1 MDDPHFRNFVQQVS
15 GDLEYLKGELGKVKE
30 FIRYNEVSPSSPGA
44 IGITR
49 RPLYAQ
55 QPHTGSSF
63 GSTLNQSFRQP
74 NFDAMATGGTRR
86 KRTKRTRT
94 RKCKK

>member
-1 MDDPHFRNFVQQVS
+1 MDNPHFRHFLQQVS
-15 GDLEYLKGELGKVKE
+15 GDLESLKGELEKVKE
-30 FIRYNEVSPSSPGA
+30 FIRYNEVSPSSPGKT
-44 IGITR
+44 GIYEKSI
-49 RPLYAQ
+49 PFYAQ
-55 QPHTGSSF
+55 QRPMGSSL
-63 GSTLNQSFRQP
+63 GSKSRRL